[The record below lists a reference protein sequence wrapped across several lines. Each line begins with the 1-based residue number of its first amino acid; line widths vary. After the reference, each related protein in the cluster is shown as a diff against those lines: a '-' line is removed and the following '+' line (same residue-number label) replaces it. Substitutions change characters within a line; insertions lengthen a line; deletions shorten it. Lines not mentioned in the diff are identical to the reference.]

1 VAIPP
6 VPSDA
11 LKIFTAVVS
20 CPLRCEGIRN
30 EPQRG
35 VIPRSFYFSGGPDVD
50 LLLVSKNPAD
60 APAWERE
67 KYAALPEAERV
78 AAHLD
83 VVSSLF
89 SGTLAVRSSFHV
101 NLLRRVGAI
110 LECEP
115 TFEAVFRRAALT
127 ALVKCE
133 SSGDKTAKLP
143 LTTTTTCA
151 ERHLAQ
157 ELAYFRP
164 AYILGLGREAFS
176 YLTQPRVQS
185 IVRLPVGELYHPS
198 WSNMRGGES
207 QYFQTEIPR
216 LRREFRAALQAR
228 AQKKEL

>member
-1 VAIPP
+1 VATPR
-6 VPSDA
+6 VPAEA
-11 LKIFTAVVS
+11 LKIFTAVIS
-20 CPLRCEGIRN
+20 CPLRCQGIRN

-35 VIPRSFYFSGGPDVD
+35 VIPRSFFFSRGPGVD

-67 KYAALPEAERV
+67 KYAALPEAERA

-83 VVSSLF
+83 VVRGLF
-89 SGTLAVRSSFHV
+89 TGTLAVRSSFHV

-110 LECEP
+110 LDCGP
-115 TFEAVFRRAALT
+115 TIEAVFARTALT

-133 SSGDKTAKLP
+133 SSGEKTAKLP
-143 LTTTTTCA
+143 LTTATTCA
-151 ERHLAQ
+151 ERHLAH

-164 AYILGLGREAFS
+164 AYILALGREAFT
-176 YLTQPRVQS
+176 YLTQPRVQA
-185 IVRLPVGELYHPS
+185 IVRLPIGELYHPS

-216 LRREFRAALQAR
+216 LRREFLAALRGR
-228 AQKKEL
+228 ALS

>member
-1 VAIPP
+1 M
-6 VPSDA
+6 
-11 LKIFTAVVS
+11 KIFAAVIS

-35 VIPRSFYFSGGPDVD
+35 VIPRSFYFSDGLGVD

-67 KYAALPEAERV
+67 KYAALPEVERV
-78 AAHLD
+78 AAHLE
-83 VVSSLF
+83 VVRSLF
-89 SGTLAVRSSFHV
+89 TGALAVRSSFHM

-110 LECEP
+110 LDCEP
-115 TFEAVFRRAALT
+115 TLDAVFARTALT

-133 SSGDKTAKLP
+133 SSGDKTARLP
-143 LTTTTTCA
+143 LTTATTCA
-151 ERHLAQ
+151 ERHLAH

-164 AYILGLGREAFS
+164 AYILALGREAFT
-176 YLTQPRVQS
+176 YLTQPRVQA

-207 QYFQTEIPR
+207 QYFQTAIPR
-216 LRREFRAALQAR
+216 LRREFQAALQAR
-228 AQKKEL
+228 AQKGSPRG